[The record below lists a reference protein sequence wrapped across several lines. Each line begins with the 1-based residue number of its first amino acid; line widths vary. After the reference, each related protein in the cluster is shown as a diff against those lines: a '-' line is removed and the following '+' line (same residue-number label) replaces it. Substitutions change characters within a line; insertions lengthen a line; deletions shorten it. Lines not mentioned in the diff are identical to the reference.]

1 MNNINNPYVL
11 LSFINT
17 HLRDDDVS
25 LDELCER
32 FNYKKEELLK
42 VLETIG
48 YHYDEKNNQ
57 FK

>member
-42 VLETIG
+42 ILETIG

>member
-11 LSFINT
+11 LSFVNT

-42 VLETIG
+42 ALETIG
-48 YHYDEKNNQ
+48 YHYDEKNKQ